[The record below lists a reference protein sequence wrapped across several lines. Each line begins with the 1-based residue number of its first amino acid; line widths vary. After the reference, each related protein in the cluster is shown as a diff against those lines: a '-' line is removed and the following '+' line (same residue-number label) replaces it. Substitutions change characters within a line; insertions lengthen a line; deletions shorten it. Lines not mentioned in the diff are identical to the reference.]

1 VSIHPTAIVD
11 PKAQL
16 DSSVEVGPFSI
27 IGPEV
32 KIGRGTILKSHVV
45 IEGTTEIGA
54 DCTLYP
60 FAAVG
65 LEPQDLKYKNEQT
78 RLKIGDRNI
87 IREYVT
93 LHRGT
98 NPGGGITEIG
108 SDNYLM
114 AYAHIAHDCHLGDRV
129 IMANAATLAGCIS
142 IGDDA
147 IIGGLVGVHQ
157 FVRIGAFAMIGGCA
171 AVAQDVPPF
180 VRVAGNHAKL
190 YGLNSVGLKRHGFSA
205 EQIQTLKGVY
215 KLLFRA
221 GLTQREA
228 IRQAREKW
236 PGISEVEDFLDFVE
250 SSERGICR

>member
-11 PKAQL
+11 PKAEI

-32 KIGRGTILKSHVV
+32 KIGRGTRLKSHVV
-45 IEGTTEIGA
+45 VEGLTEIGE

-60 FAAVG
+60 FAAIG
-65 LEPQDLKYKNEQT
+65 LPPQDLKYKNEQT
-78 RLKIGDRNI
+78 ALKVGNRNT

-93 LHRGT
+93 LHLGT
-98 NPGGGITEIG
+98 NVGGGITRLG

-114 AYAHIAHDCHLGDRV
+114 AYAHIAHDCNLGNRI
-129 IMANAATLAGCIS
+129 IMANAATLAGCIT

-157 FVRIGAFAMIGGCA
+157 FVRVGTFAMIGGCA

-180 VRVAGNHAKL
+180 VRVAGNHAKP
-190 YGLNSVGLKRHGFSA
+190 YGLNSVGLKRHGFSPA
-205 EQIQTLKGVY
+205 QIQTLKGVY

-228 IRQAREKW
+228 LRQAREKW
-236 PGISEVEDFLDFVE
+236 PGVVEVETFLSFVE